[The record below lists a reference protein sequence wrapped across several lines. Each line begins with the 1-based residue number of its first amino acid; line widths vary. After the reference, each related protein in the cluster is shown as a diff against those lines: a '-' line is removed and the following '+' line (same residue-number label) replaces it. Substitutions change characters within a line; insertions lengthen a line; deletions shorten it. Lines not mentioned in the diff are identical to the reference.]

1 MVLPLHRILTYKVM
15 NYKRMSLSIIL
26 GLAICQG
33 AFASNTPKDVE
44 DFDINS
50 IEYIEEEVE
59 IDLGFNT
66 ADYLPE
72 SFNPN
77 TFYFNVNSVAYVED
91 SLIEEEDFT
100 KYLPS
105 GFDAYSYAKDV
116 QSINYIDANDTITVD
131 LDTNIFLPANFNAF
145 AVN

>member
-1 MVLPLHRILTYKVM
+1 M
-15 NYKRMSLSIIL
+15 NYKKISLSIAL

-33 AFASNTPKDVE
+33 VFATSASKGVK

-77 TFYFNVNSVAYVED
+77 TFYFDVNSVVYVND
-91 SLIEEEDFT
+91 TLNEEENFS
-100 KYLPS
+100 KHLPL
-105 GFDAYSYAKDV
+105 GFDAYSYPTDV
-116 QSINYIDANDTITVD
+116 QSINYIDTNDTIILD
-131 LDTNIFLPANFNAF
+131 IDTNTYLPENFNAF
-145 AVN
+145 AVK